1 MKDQTVTIVR
11 FVILNVLFVMKICLC
26 FSICMDFTPHWQSTS
41 KIMLIL
47 RVRSVQRSNLFLM
60 WSSRKCFELPG
71 KVAAWQI

>member
-1 MKDQTVTIVR
+1 MKDQIVTIVR

-26 FSICMDFTPHWQSTS
+26 FSICMDFTPRWQSTS

-47 RVRSVQRSNLFLM
+47 RVRSVQLSNLFLM
-60 WSSRKCFELPG
+60 WSRRKCFELPG